1 MTEELLQWYREAVK
15 WVEKNY
21 GHATADMRGINI
33 SAKVED
39 NKVIV
44 RARVRV
50 MNADGETVM
59 HEIKRGN

>member
-1 MTEELLQWYREAVK
+1 MTEELLKRYREAVE
-15 WVEKNY
+15 WVEHNY
-21 GHATADMRGINI
+21 GHAAADMRGISI
-33 SAKVED
+33 SARVED

-50 MNADGETVM
+50 VNADGETIM